1 VMRFLFFF
9 DQAGKKGRYE
19 MKLDNNNQISLGK
32 MLKEARIEKNI
43 TIEELSV
50 ITKIHKR
57 LIQALEKDDFLNF
70 PNRVYI
76 IGFLKSMSE
85 ELGFNLDEAI
95 GLYEMQSW
103 KNKQRHIPDVIEDKP
118 IPDKT
123 VIFHLPIFFKKNIK
137 IKLKWLVPGCLLLVL
152 LIIISPLLFEM
163 KKPVEKEASTK
174 VGSHKYKNRQN
185 INNNKPNREIAYI
198 QGSQKVSIT
207 AKNGNSWIS
216 FSVDKNPIRQLT
228 LRKGSSIILSG
239 DKIRLTVGNFKAL
252 EVKSNNVV
260 VNNFKSN
267 KNKTASISFPQ
278 KNIARKGVPELVL
291 GHDVIRPQTNSI
303 L

>member
-1 VMRFLFFF
+1 
-9 DQAGKKGRYE
+9 
-19 MKLDNNNQISLGK
+19 MKLDNYNQISLGK
-32 MLKEARIEKNI
+32 MLKEARFEKNI

-57 LIQALEKDDFLNF
+57 LIQTLEKDDFLNF

-123 VIFHLPIFFKKNIK
+123 VIFHLPFFFKKNIK
-137 IKLKWLVPGCLLLVL
+137 IKLKWLVPGCLLLAL

-163 KKPVEKEASTK
+163 NRPVEMEASTK

-185 INNNKPNREIAYI
+185 INNNKPNRKIAYI
-198 QGSQKVSIT
+198 QGPQKVSIT

-216 FSVDKNPIRQLT
+216 FSVDKNPVRQLT